1 MMALELLNQQLRVF
15 YPYFVLILHL
25 YQLNG
30 LDSTAVSP
38 TEISVK
44 IESICC
50 QERLCRVLLA
60 LL

>member
-1 MMALELLNQQLRVF
+1 MALELLMQQLRVF
-15 YPYFVLILHL
+15 YAYCVYVLQF
-25 YQLNG
+25 YQLNS

-38 TEISVK
+38 TTISVK

-60 LL
+60 VP